1 VVYPAKVVLSAT
13 TAVELRPLRAAGL
26 FLVPAAVALSVSPVN
41 PLPPCPLRTLTG
53 VPCPLCGSTRGV
65 MAAVHGDIGNAIA
78 LNPASIALLAFAALA
93 VVGWRLERVRV
104 PVWGIVAVFAVL
116 WSYQLFKYAS
126 GRPL

>member
-1 VVYPAKVVLSAT
+1 
-13 TAVELRPLRAAGL
+13 
-26 FLVPAAVALSVSPVN
+26 
-41 PLPPCPLRTLTG
+41 
-53 VPCPLCGSTRGV
+53 